1 MNIDVI
7 VSVLANVLYTILR
20 KKVSSRKAFSYTCK
34 RFGCGKALLEREFLY
49 KLSQEFVS
57 NYYKL
62 LYIVERSSKVRNPS
76 HRLLARAFIYMWLV
90 ERGER
95 VDSKLRKAIER
106 DFPRI
111 NEFMLNID
119 EPWAMLSYPK
129 WLFDKLS
136 TVMPID
142 EVVEMLKAMN
152 KRVLWIRINTLK
164 IDVDK
169 ALKILSDEG
178 VEYEADKNIPFL
190 VRVVKTKKPIRTLE
204 LFKNGSIIIQDKA
217 SVLTVLALDPKPDML
232 IYDFAAA
239 PGIKTSLIMQ
249 LTENKAR
256 VVAFDLSRR
265 RLEAM
270 KMLLNRYG
278 VDTSRIELVLAD
290 STKIALSKKADAI
303 LVDATCSSSGAI
315 SKDPAIKIILRD
327 SRIPQKMSI
336 IQTEMLLNALKHGE
350 RVVYAVCSIL
360 PDEGEEVV
368 EKVFSKETT
377 HKLVDPQIPASRG
390 YPKYSIWNKVRRT
403 LPHIDK
409 SEGFFIA
416 RLER

>member
-190 VRVVKTKKPIRTLE
+190 VRVVKTRKPIRTLE